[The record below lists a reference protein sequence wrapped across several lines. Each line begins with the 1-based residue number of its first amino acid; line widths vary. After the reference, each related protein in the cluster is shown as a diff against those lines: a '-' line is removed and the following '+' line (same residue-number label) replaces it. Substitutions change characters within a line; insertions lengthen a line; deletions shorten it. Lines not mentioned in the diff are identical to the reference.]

1 MRRHATMGAG
11 LALVAATGLAGA
23 SQAAAAPSLPGSA
36 VTPVLHA
43 RISSSS
49 FKLTGDRSF
58 PSNRV
63 TVTLQ
68 AVGAER
74 TLEIVKFKHGFTLS
88 NLRADIRYFAQHGG
102 ASGNPTKAAM
112 RHLHDALRHTALFG
126 GEDAEKGKTST
137 QTIVLP
143 AGRYTFLDDTGQLP
157 RRPRIVHVSANPTG
171 VSAPAPASQATV
183 TMKTDRRFG
192 GSRTLPASGT
202 ITVVN
207 QSTESPHFLLLQH
220 VKNGTTRK
228 QVARGLRSKHQ
239 PGFVLPGVGGTDAL
253 GTGKSQTLRY
263 SLPKGEYAEMC
274 FFPDPKTG
282 LPHAFMGMI
291 RIVHLK

>member
-1 MRRHATMGAG
+1 MGAG
-11 LALVAATGLAGA
+11 LAVVAATGLAGA
-23 SQAAAAPSLPGSA
+23 SQVSAAPAAPSLPGSA

-43 RISSSS
+43 RISGHS

-63 TVTLQ
+63 TVTLH

-74 TLEIVKFKHGFTLS
+74 TLQIVKFKPGFTLS
-88 NLRADIRYFAQHGG
+88 DLRADIRFFSQHGG
-102 ASGNPTKAAM
+102 DSGKPTKAAM

-126 GEDAEKGKTST
+126 GEDAEKGQTST

-157 RRPRIVHVSANPTG
+157 QRPRIVHVSANPTG
-171 VSAPAPASQATV
+171 VAAPAPASQATV
-183 TMKTDRRFG
+183 TMQTNKRFG
-192 GSRTLPASGT
+192 GSRTLPATGT
-202 ITVVN
+202 ITVTN

-228 QVARGLRSKHQ
+228 QVERGLRSNGQ

-253 GTGKSQTLRY
+253 GMGKSETLRY